1 MKRGRGRKRIKGKR
15 DKHGRRGGAIQIGRE
30 ETEEEGKGEEKRNKG
45 GEWKGGKRKREGE
58 KGGEVWELSRHMEN
72 LCDNNWKNKNKNP
85 YPGTERKGEAIWD
98 KTAEVSRGKI

>member
-45 GEWKGGKRKREGE
+45 GE
-58 KGGEVWELSRHMEN
+58 
-72 LCDNNWKNKNKNP
+72 
-85 YPGTERKGEAIWD
+85 
-98 KTAEVSRGKI
+98 